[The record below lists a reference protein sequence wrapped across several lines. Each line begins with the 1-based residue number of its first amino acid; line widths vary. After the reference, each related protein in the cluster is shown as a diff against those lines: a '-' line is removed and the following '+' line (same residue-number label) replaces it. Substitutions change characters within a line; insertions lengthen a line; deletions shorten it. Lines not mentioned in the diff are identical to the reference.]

1 MAINNMAKLHQGIAP
16 KDEKEAIAANPEHKL
31 VVQESPIDQPSV
43 LAIDTGDVKSQIML
57 KQLKERGIEAKSI
70 VKVEGKNL
78 VKEVKEA
85 IKAEKE
91 KQNDYQ
97 VVYIPVTNT
106 DINKNNDILN
116 IRLANI
122 GVIFYFDGHE
132 DQYIAN
138 EKFRLKL

>member
-1 MAINNMAKLHQGIAP
+1 MAKLHQGIAP
-16 KDEKEAIAANPEHKL
+16 KDEKEAITANPEHKL
-31 VVQESPIDQPSV
+31 VIEESPIDQPSV
-43 LAIDTGDVKSQIML
+43 LVIDTGDVKSQIMF
-57 KQLKERGIEAKSI
+57 KQLEQRGIKPKSVI
-70 VKVEGKNL
+70 TVDNKNL
-78 VKEVKEA
+78 VKEVKEV

-91 KQNDYQ
+91 KDNDYQ

-122 GVIFYFDGHE
+122 GVNFYFDGHE